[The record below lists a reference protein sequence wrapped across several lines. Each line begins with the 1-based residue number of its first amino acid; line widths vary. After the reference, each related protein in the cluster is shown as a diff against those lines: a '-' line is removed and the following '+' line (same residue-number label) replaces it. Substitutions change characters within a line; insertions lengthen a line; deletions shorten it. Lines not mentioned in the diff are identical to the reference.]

1 MLRCNLITMAVAAV
15 AAVATLLLV
24 FDRPLYRSV
33 GRRRKNV

>member
-1 MLRCNLITMAVAAV
+1 MLRCNLSTMAV